1 MASEMLQ
8 GMLVDFALVNAQ
20 VNCFDVLPSGRL
32 TLFFLCDVL
41 QPLCLVHTPLGRQHD
56 IGVSTVLVIERRDR
70 QKFLLIRRQ
79 LDSWRALAAAK
90 WRRERSQGGEK
101 AALLV

>member
-41 QPLCLVHTPLGRQHD
+41 QPLCLVHAPLGRQHD

-79 LDSWRALAAAK
+79 LDSWGALAAAK
-90 WRRERSQGGEK
+90 WRRERH
-101 AALLV
+101 